1 MDDFVVN
8 KTVAQLET
16 TQFVN
21 KIGMQCNYQQKCII
35 DNFIHT
41 VRKLKSYS
49 VNVNNKI
56 GYAEVNSYK
65 TMMFSLVKWNIIWK
79 PSCVNYLP

>member
-21 KIGMQCNYQQKCII
+21 KMGMQCNYQQKCRQ
-35 DNFIHT
+35 FY
-41 VRKLKSYS
+41 SYS
-49 VNVNNKI
+49 KK
-56 GYAEVNSYK
+56 AEE
-65 TMMFSLVKWNIIWK
+65 L
-79 PSCVNYLP
+79 